1 MTVRKR
7 SIMAGMTDYT
17 GVSMDVILAH
27 IRDWRDETA
36 KCVEAL
42 SRLQEEVRRHREQLD
57 QPDEIA
63 AYIRF
68 FIDLLER
75 YLGDFDRLLTE
86 LPRFVTDAHV
96 EIVQQTYRSASHEQ
110 QHCVRFN
117 RDHIGRQLKDEKL
130 RWLVDDIYKESRSML
145 TDYHDLSNLVPRL
158 RTFVGTAPKIDREME
173 QKFRILFSPAQE
185 RRDFEFWTTEASA
198 AQGYSIGIVFL
209 DIDDF
214 KQLNIEFTESIVDQA
229 ILPAFQRLLRDVS
242 LHRGVAYRHGG
253 EEFLV
258 MLPNCSVAETSAVA
272 EKLRARIEAQ
282 EFSIE
287 GRQPVRLTVSAGV
300 AAWPVHGKTLDEIIL
315 EANKAEHAAKDAGK
329 NRVCVAADT

>member
-17 GVSMDVILAH
+17 GVSMSVILAH

-42 SRLQEEVRRHREQLD
+42 SRLQEEVGRHSGQLD

-63 AYIRF
+63 AYVRF

-75 YLGDFDRLLTE
+75 YSGDFDRLLTE

-96 EIVQQTYRSASHEQ
+96 EIVQQTYRSASHEE

-145 TDYHDLSNLVPRL
+145 IDYQDLSNLVPRL
-158 RTFVGTAPKIDREME
+158 LTFVGTMPKIDRELE
-173 QKFRILFSPAQE
+173 QKFGILFSPAQE
-185 RRDFEFWTTEASA
+185 QRDFDLWTTEASA
-198 AQGYSIGIVFL
+198 AKEYSIGVIFL
-209 DIDDF
+209 DIDHF
-214 KQLNIEFTESIVDQA
+214 KQLNTAFTETIVDQA
-229 ILPAFQRLLRDVS
+229 ILPDLQRLVRDVS
-242 LHRGVAYRHGG
+242 LHRGAAYRHGG
-253 EEFLV
+253 EELLV
-258 MLPNCSVAETSAVA
+258 MLPNCGVTETVAFA
-272 EKLRARIEAQ
+272 EKLRARVE
-282 EFSIE
+282 EWKFSIE
-287 GRQPVRLTVSAGV
+287 GHQPAGLTVSAGV
-300 AAWPVHGKTLDEIIL
+300 AAWPVHGKTLGEIIL
-315 EANKAEHAAKDAGK
+315 EANKAEHAAKDAGR
-329 NRVCVAADT
+329 NRVCVAADP